1 MPVTALSARQFVS
14 AVLNAVLSGI
24 GVTGV
29 VPSER
34 NCAEADEKDRKIE
47 RIQRDRSAQNRRKN
61 RAVAVC
67 AIAKKYLTI
76 KSSFKS
82 LSTKPPQ
89 NNIISKL

>member
-1 MPVTALSARQFVS
+1 MPVTGLSARQ
-14 AVLNAVLSGI
+14 AVIAPPNAVLLGI
-24 GVTGV
+24 WVTGV

-34 NCAEADEKDRKIE
+34 NCAEADEIDRKIE
-47 RIQRDRSAQNRRKN
+47 RIQRDRSAQSRRKN

-89 NNIISKL
+89 NKIISKL

>member
-1 MPVTALSARQFVS
+1 MPVTGLSARQFVI
-14 AVLNAVLSGI
+14 AVVNTVLLGI

-29 VPSER
+29 TPSER
-34 NCAEADEKDRKIE
+34 NCAEADEIDRKIE
-47 RIQRDRSAQNRRKN
+47 RIQKDRSAQSWQKN

-76 KSSFKS
+76 KSLFKS

-89 NNIISKL
+89 NNIISES

>member
-14 AVLNAVLSGI
+14 AVLNTVLLGI

-34 NCAEADEKDRKIE
+34 NCAEVDEIDRKIA
-47 RIQRDRSAQNRRKN
+47 RIQKDRSPQSRRKN

-76 KSSFKS
+76 KSLFKS

-89 NNIISKL
+89 NNIISES

>member
-1 MPVTALSARQFVS
+1 MPVTALSARQ
-14 AVLNAVLSGI
+14 AVIAAVNVVLSGI

-29 VPSER
+29 TPSER
-34 NCAEADEKDRKIE
+34 NCAEADEIDRKIE
-47 RIQRDRSAQNRRKN
+47 MIQRDISAQSRRKN

>member
-1 MPVTALSARQFVS
+1 MPVTGLSARQFAT
-14 AVLNAVLSGI
+14 AVLNAVLPGI
-24 GVTGV
+24 GMTGV
-29 VPSER
+29 TPSDR
-34 NCAEADEKDRKIE
+34 NCAEADEIDRKID
-47 RIQRDRSAQNRRKN
+47 RIQRDRSAQGRRKN

-67 AIAKKYLTI
+67 AIVKKYLTI

>member
-1 MPVTALSARQFVS
+1 MPVIALSARQ
-14 AVLNAVLSGI
+14 AVIAPPNAALLGI

-34 NCAEADEKDRKIE
+34 NCAEVDEIDRKIE
-47 RIQRDRSAQNRRKN
+47 IIQRDRSAQSRRKN

-89 NNIISKL
+89 NKIISKL

>member
-14 AVLNAVLSGI
+14 AVLNALLLGI

-29 VPSER
+29 TPSER
-34 NCAEADEKDRKIE
+34 YCAEADEIDRKIE
-47 RIQRDRSAQNRRKN
+47 RIQKDISAQSRRKN

-76 KSSFKS
+76 KSLFKS
-82 LSTKPPQ
+82 LSTKPP
-89 NNIISKL
+89 

>member
-1 MPVTALSARQFVS
+1 VTALSLRQAVRAARNV
-14 AVLNAVLSGI
+14 ALSGI

-29 VPSER
+29 TPSDR
-34 NCAEADEKDRKIE
+34 NCAEADEIDRKIE
-47 RIQRDRSAQNRRKN
+47 RIQKDRSAQSRRKN

-76 KSSFKS
+76 KSLFKS

-89 NNIISKL
+89 NNLISKS

>member
-1 MPVTALSARQFVS
+1 MPETGLSARQFVI
-14 AVLNAVLSGI
+14 AVLNVVLSGI

-29 VPSER
+29 TPSER
-34 NCAEADEKDRKIE
+34 NCAEADEIDRKIKM
-47 RIQRDRSAQNRRKN
+47 IQRDISAQSRRKN

-76 KSSFKS
+76 KSLFKS

>member
-14 AVLNAVLSGI
+14 AVLNVVLPGI

-29 VPSER
+29 TPSER

-47 RIQRDRSAQNRRKN
+47 RIQKDRSAQNRRKN

-76 KSSFKS
+76 KSLFKS

-89 NNIISKL
+89 

>member
-1 MPVTALSARQFVS
+1 MPETALSARQFVI
-14 AVLNAVLSGI
+14 AVLNVVLSGI

-29 VPSER
+29 TPSER
-34 NCAEADEKDRKIE
+34 NCAEADEIDRKIE
-47 RIQRDRSAQNRRKN
+47 MIQRDISAQSRRKN

-76 KSSFKS
+76 KSLFKS

-89 NNIISKL
+89 NNIISKP